1 MTDLLTQSD
10 PNLDAQAS
18 GLGLGATT
26 ETRKFRA
33 STLDEAVAEAR
44 AELGP
49 EVELV
54 EAHRVRRG
62 GLGGFFATDLGVE
75 ITAMRRR
82 PVEPAGAAGGK
93 VVTGLD
99 RLIEQ
104 AGAVDGAERQA
115 TPAAASFESQLRVA
129 EQVVSA
135 APIQEAFV
143 ASKAAPL
150 EPADLRSASIDAET
164 TWPRPQPS
172 SLTSLLTSS
181 PATPLVA
188 PEEWLDSPRVTAPA
202 PAREA
207 SPRPPQPRTA
217 RQRPAPAPPIPPA
230 PTVFD
235 EFDDELPD
243 NFEFGTDAIDTR
255 ENLAWAAEDIT
266 MTVNGTVQQD
276 SSRSVEL
283 APPSG
288 RLNPMLSP
296 AVGSMD
302 ELDLLLQ
309 EVGIDVSS
317 IRVGSALSTQ
327 HVSSTSIEDVAMLT
341 TAQLVKSVVAL
352 DHVPQNVAQVS
363 VSLTTFDGTSVCV
376 AAQLTGKRH
385 G

>member
-10 PNLDAQAS
+10 QILDASTS
-18 GLGLGATT
+18 GHDLDATT
-26 ETRKFRA
+26 ERRKFRA

-44 AELGP
+44 AELGA

-82 PVEPAGAAGGK
+82 PADVAGAAGGATGGR

-104 AGAVDGAERQA
+104 AGAVDGTDSMAA
-115 TPAAASFESQLRVA
+115 PAAPSFESQLRVA

-135 APIQEAFV
+135 APLQEAFV
-143 ASKAAPL
+143 ASQAAPLVTADLKAAPV
-150 EPADLRSASIDAET
+150 DAAT
-164 TWPRPQPS
+164 AWPQPA
-172 SLTSLLTSS
+172 SS

-188 PEEWLDSPRVTAPA
+188 PTEWFDSPTVVAPSRPAPPA
-202 PAREA
+202 PARQQ
-207 SPRPPQPRTA
+207 ST
-217 RQRPAPAPPIPPA
+217 RPAPARPA
-230 PTVFD
+230 PAQSVPTVFD
-235 EFDDELPD
+235 DVETPVPD
-243 NFEFGTDAIDTR
+243 NFEFGTDALETR
-255 ENLAWAAEDIT
+255 ESIAWATEDIT

-276 SSRSVEL
+276 HHGSMEL

-288 RLNPMLSP
+288 RLNPILNP

-309 EVGIDVSS
+309 EVGIDVST
-317 IRVGSALSTQ
+317 IRVGSAMATQ
-327 HVSSTSIEDVAMLT
+327 HSSSTSIEDVAMLT